1 MEVISGQICVAAKF
15 FHHKQRPESQLP
27 TNRKIEALDKT
38 WWPAPPHDRRNAK
51 DATPQKVR
59 FYVDM
64 LLLRPKWH
72 DGGGGPVPQL
82 SLSSLL
88 PLPRR

>member
-15 FHHKQRPESQLP
+15 DTTTTITTSGFYSGQLP

-64 LLLRPKWH
+64 QHKFLGSKK
-72 DGGGGPVPQL
+72 
-82 SLSSLL
+82 
-88 PLPRR
+88 